1 MWIYM
6 LTHIWSLAGMCI
18 NKVVGRYFIFL
29 REGGKQ
35 TEDPIIKPLACP
47 VDGLGLCWLYLLGM

>member
-1 MWIYM
+1 
-6 LTHIWSLAGMCI
+6 MCI
-18 NKVVGRYFIFL
+18 NKVVGQYFIFL

-47 VDGLGLCWLYLLGM
+47 GDGLGLCWLYLLGM